1 MSAEFDH
8 SPEYQEPRLEAV
20 PTVLLRKM
28 AEDDISVHMLNEI
41 EFVALERA
49 NTDQDDTESAELA
62 LFIDAKREALLQS
75 KERAGTL
82 TPRARAN
89 IEEAKAFA
97 QIIISGHMRDDPQL
111 AEDENAR
118 IGLFKRT
125 EG

>member
-8 SPEYQEPRLEAV
+8 SPAYQEPRLDAV
-20 PTVLLRKM
+20 PTVVLQKM
-28 AEDDISVHMLNEI
+28 AKDDISVHMLNEI

-49 NTDQDDTESAELA
+49 NADPNDTESAELA

-75 KERAGTL
+75 KEKAGML

-89 IEEAKAFA
+89 MEEARAFA
-97 QIIISGHMRDDPQL
+97 QLIISAHMKDQPQL
-111 AEDENAR
+111 AEEENAR
-118 IGLFKRT
+118 ISLFKHT

>member
-8 SPEYQEPRLEAV
+8 SPEYQEPHLEAV

-49 NTDQDDTESAELA
+49 NTDPDDTESAELA
-62 LFIDAKREALLQS
+62 LFIDAKREALLQN
-75 KERAGTL
+75 KEKAGTL
-82 TPRARAN
+82 TARARAN

-97 QIIISGHMRDDPQL
+97 QIIISVHMKDQPQL

-118 IGLFKRT
+118 ISLFKRT